1 MLGQGANVM
10 ESLNRSALD
19 MAQLEQQY
27 RASALGLGA
36 QQEMQGRGAQQSL
49 MAQNVA
55 GLAQREMQAQ
65 MEQNQI
71 MQDTVRNLAYMG
83 MNGGF
88 EGMFAKKGGVLDTN
102 TLNQVN
108 QIINTPLELKTTP
121 ISSGNTG
128 NTNAG
133 NTGSETTSGLVNSI
147 LSTPIGGVLN
157 AIPSN
162 NIGTTQMQE
171 TSITDNVDF
180 QNWLS
185 SQNIQVPFGVPQDV
199 FMNKMYEQYLAEKN
213 NQVTTPP
220 VSNNSTQNSGAQLP
234 LPSGGV
240 AEIQRGLDVNLDTSG
255 GGTIQRQP
263 PLYTEPVQQVT
274 QPIQEQVI
282 EDETQ
287 PISRKDTRDQRRKS
301 RLERKE
307 QKSLEKETQEEKTL
321 EKEIQKEERLKYQ
334 EAVDLERDAQFLEEL
349 DKEMKTG
356 KTKVWVDG
364 EQNERDTYVT
374 SKDTEESIMQKR
386 QEILND
392 LKSGNIPAQYGVRW
406 ENLSQ
411 ETKDKVEKM
420 LLDGALDYNK
430 MEYIADD
437 DWRYLNDLIGNTG
450 KYADMFSDINRWYM
464 WKDSQK

>member
-1 MLGQGANVM
+1 MAAITAGKMIKSGVDKRKARQEHEKEYNKLMSQEFGMTPTARKFINEPVSASVRQQFIDQLDKSAGTTISALSKGGSRMLGQGANVM

-71 MQDTVRNLAYMG
+71 MQDTIRNLAYMG

-108 QIINTPLELKTTP
+108 QTINTPLELKTTP

-133 NTGSETTSGLVNSI
+133 NTGSETTSGVVNSI

-199 FMNKMYEQYLAEKN
+199 FMNKMYEQYL
-213 NQVTTPP
+213 
-220 VSNNSTQNSGAQLP
+220 S
-234 LPSGGV
+234 
-240 AEIQRGLDVNLDTSG
+240 
-255 GGTIQRQP
+255 
-263 PLYTEPVQQVT
+263 
-274 QPIQEQVI
+274 
-282 EDETQ
+282 
-287 PISRKDTRDQRRKS
+287 
-301 RLERKE
+301 
-307 QKSLEKETQEEKTL
+307 
-321 EKEIQKEERLKYQ
+321 
-334 EAVDLERDAQFLEEL
+334 QFG
-349 DKEMKTG
+349 D
-356 KTKVWVDG
+356 
-364 EQNERDTYVT
+364 
-374 SKDTEESIMQKR
+374 
-386 QEILND
+386 
-392 LKSGNIPAQYGVRW
+392 
-406 ENLSQ
+406 
-411 ETKDKVEKM
+411 
-420 LLDGALDYNK
+420 
-430 MEYIADD
+430 
-437 DWRYLNDLIGNTG
+437 
-450 KYADMFSDINRWYM
+450 
-464 WKDSQK
+464 